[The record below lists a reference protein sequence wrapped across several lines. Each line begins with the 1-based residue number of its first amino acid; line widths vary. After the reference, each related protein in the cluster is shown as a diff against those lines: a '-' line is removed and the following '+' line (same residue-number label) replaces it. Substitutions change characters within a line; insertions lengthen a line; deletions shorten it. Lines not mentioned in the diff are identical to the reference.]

1 MAIIRSIIFYPIVL
15 LSFLVGTALTLI
27 ALIFQPGT
35 KSFRRSARIWAKFLL
50 FVSGTSV
57 KIEGLENVP
66 KDEPL
71 VFVSNHQSAADILI
85 LLATIP
91 RYFRFV
97 IKKELFGIPIFG
109 AYLRWS
115 GYMPLDRGAGAAAV
129 KSLSKAENYLKDN
142 GSILIFPEGTRSGSH
157 EMKKFRRGSLFLIFN
172 TKTRVVP
179 IALDGSYKLISRG
192 GITIN
197 PTPVKVSFGKPLS
210 FEGYKREKDDYEKAI
225 GELETSI
232 KKML

>member
-1 MAIIRSIIFYPIVL
+1 VEID
-15 LSFLVGTALTLI
+15 
-27 ALIFQPGT
+27 
-35 KSFRRSARIWAKFLL
+35 
-50 FVSGTSV
+50 
-57 KIEGLENVP
+57 GLENVP

-71 VFVSNHQSAADILI
+71 IFVSNHQSAADILI

-97 IKKELFGIPIFG
+97 IKKELFKIPIFG

-129 KSLSKAENYLKDN
+129 KSLSKAEDYLKDN

-172 TKTRVVP
+172 TKVRVVP

-192 GITIN
+192 GISIN
-197 PTPVKVSFGKPLS
+197 PTPVKVSFGKPLDFS
-210 FEGYKREKDDYEKAI
+210 GYKRDKDDYDKAI
-225 GELETSI
+225 KELESSI